1 MGDTELVC
9 PHCNS
14 QKFKVSTDKNRDEF
28 KKLKG
33 GNYWKPLITEKGDD
47 NWVEDPNEG
56 IAVQCKC
63 GRHFFIYDF
72 KASTPASSTTTM
84 REGQSVAAFCP
95 KCQAAFVG
103 SDLTCPTCSQQY

>member
-1 MGDTELVC
+1 MGDTELIC

-14 QKFKVSTDKNRDEF
+14 VKYKVSTDNSKDEF

-33 GNYWKPLITEKGDD
+33 GNWKPLLTNKGAD

-63 GRHFFIYDF
+63 GKHFFVYDF
-72 KASTPASSTTTM
+72 KANLTVTAETAM
-84 REGQSVAAFCP
+84 REGQYVATFCQN
-95 KCQAAFVG
+95 CRSAFVS
-103 SDLTCPTCSQQY
+103 SDMVCPGCNHQF